1 MTLDAIR
8 INNSISNYR
17 NAANSYL
24 RMSENAKKLGLKEE
38 QTIQKNE
45 SRYDLDGTLKEEHL
59 PIGSLE
65 KAKEKEEEAEKLG
78 IKSKSDKTDK
88 TEKDDKT
95 EKTDM
100 FGKTEKADKTEGNIL
115 DKDVLGKEK
124 DDEKGLFGKKKD
136 GFEKDPPDCE
146 CETCRKRRYQDDS
159 DDSLVSFQVPTT
171 MSPTA
176 AKSRVRS
183 HELEHVRREGIKARQ
198 EGKTIVSQ
206 TVQIKTDTCNE
217 CGRIYVSGGL
227 TRTVTRVDMRDFHRM
242 FMLGFDGKDEAGR
255 DIS

>member
-1 MTLDAIR
+1 MTLDALKL
-8 INNSISNYR
+8 NQSISNYR

-24 RMSENAKKLGLKEE
+24 KVSDDAKKLGLKEE
-38 QTIQKNE
+38 QTIKKNE

-65 KAKEKEEEAEKLG
+65 KAKKKEEEAEKLG
-78 IKSKSDKTDK
+78 LETK
-88 TEKDDKT
+88 KDDKT
-95 EKTDM
+95 EEA
-100 FGKTEKADKTEGNIL
+100 EKAEKTDKTEGNIL
-115 DKDVLGKEK
+115 DKDVRGKEK

-136 GFEKDPPDCE
+136 GFEKDPPNCE

-159 DDSLVSFQVPTT
+159 DDSAVSFQMPTN
-171 MSPTA
+171 MSPAA
-176 AKSRVRS
+176 AKSRVRM

-198 EGKTIVSQ
+198 EGKHIVSQ

-227 TRTVTRVDMRDFHRM
+227 TRTVTRIDMRDFHRM
-242 FMLGFDGKDEAGR
+242 FMLGFDGTDEYGKN
-255 DIS
+255 IS

>member
-1 MTLDAIR
+1 MTLDALKF
-8 INNSISNYR
+8 NNSISNYR

-24 RMSENAKKLGLKEE
+24 KMSEDAQKLGLKEE

-65 KAKEKEEEAEKLG
+65 RAKKKQEDAEKLG
-78 IKSKSDKTDK
+78 LDTFDSFVSKA
-88 TEKDDKT
+88 EKA
-95 EKTDM
+95 EKT
-100 FGKTEKADKTEGNIL
+100 DKTEGNIL
-115 DKDVLGKEK
+115 DKDVRDKEK
-124 DDEKGLFGKKKD
+124 DEETGLFGKKKD
-136 GFEKDPPDCE
+136 GFEKDPPNCE

-159 DDSLVSFQVPTT
+159 DDSAVSFQMPTN

-176 AKSRVRS
+176 AKSRVRM

-198 EGKTIVSQ
+198 EGKQIVSQ
-206 TVQIKTDTCNE
+206 TVQIKTDTCEE

-227 TRTVTRVDMRDFHRM
+227 TRTVTRSDMRDFHRM
-242 FMLGFDGKDEAGR
+242 FMLGFDGTDESGKV
-255 DIS
+255 IS